1 MRTKLLVIFLLIT
14 GIFLAWLQVPA
25 AASPQLPQAQ
35 YATPTPLPD
44 GRIIYIVQAGD
55 TCTRIS
61 LLTGVSVDYI
71 RTTNQLNENC
81 DLKEGQQLMI
91 GVGGPSGATP
101 TAGPSPTPVPTQP
114 TPTPS
119 SGGTAEICVLMY
131 VDANGDGMRQEVEFG
146 VDNGAVSVASAN
158 GQYSQTLNTS
168 SSLDTADQDEDGDVE
183 EPLRACFVDL
193 QPGVYTVSAG
203 VPAGYNPTTIL
214 NASVELVAGD
224 ITYVDFGTQVQV
236 ATEATT
242 QNRPSPLLGFVGI
255 AFLLAGIGLGIYF
268 WRIYKKK

>member
-1 MRTKLLVIFLLIT
+1 MRLKFLAVLFLLT
-14 GIFLAWLQVPA
+14 GIFLVWLQVPA
-25 AASPQLPQAQ
+25 AASPQMPQAQ

-81 DLKEGQQLMI
+81 DLIEGQQLLI
-91 GVGGPSGATP
+91 GVGGPGAVTP
-101 TAGPSPTPVPTQP
+101 TTGPSPTPAATQP

-131 VDANGDGMRQEVEFG
+131 VDVNGDGMRQEDEFG
-146 VDNGAVSVASAN
+146 VDNGAISVASAN
-158 GQYSQTLNTS
+158 NQYSQTLNTS
-168 SSLDTADQDEDGDVE
+168 SSLDTDDQDDDGDVE
-183 EPLRACFVDL
+183 EPLRACFLDL

-203 VPAGYNPTTIL
+203 IPAGYNATTIL
-214 NASVELVAGD
+214 NTSVELVAGD
-224 ITYVDFGTQVQV
+224 VTYVDFGSQVQV
-236 ATEATT
+236 AADDPA
-242 QNRPSPLLGFVGI
+242 QNRPSPLLGIVGVF
-255 AFLLAGIGLGIYF
+255 FLLAGIGLGIYV